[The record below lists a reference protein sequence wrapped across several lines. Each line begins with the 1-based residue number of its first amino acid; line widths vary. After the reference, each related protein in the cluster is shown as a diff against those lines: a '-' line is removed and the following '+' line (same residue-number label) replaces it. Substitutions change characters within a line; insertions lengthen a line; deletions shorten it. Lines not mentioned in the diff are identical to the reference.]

1 MELLEYWHLFRRWL
15 WLILLA
21 AMVAAGAAYAFSI
34 YQTPIYQASTRLE
47 VSPSGDSSPLVS
59 YADVLVNE
67 RLTSTYAHKLTAR
80 PVLIKAFESVV
91 EDAEKH
97 MGLAD
102 ISVQPLRDT
111 QLIDLQVQHP
121 SPFVAAAI
129 ANNLPK
135 VFITFNSVQQSER
148 FRESKWS
155 LETELASINEE
166 IMQVEEGI
174 QALNGVIDLESE
186 NRRILLGN
194 RLAQY
199 RSSYSFILAQLE
211 EIRLAEAS
219 GLDTITVIEEA
230 LVPISPVRPRVLLN
244 TLLAGIVG
252 AMLGLGAAFLIEYLD
267 DTVKTPDDVGRS
279 TGLNTLGVVA
289 KDRRRRDRER
299 SIVTLIDPRSS
310 NAEAYRALR
319 TGIQF
324 SGVDAPIRKLLI
336 TSTGPK
342 DGKSVTAA
350 NLAVVMAQ
358 AGNRVVLV
366 DADLRKP
373 RQHIIWDLPNTVG
386 LTGALLLE
394 KILEDISYLLS
405 PTSVEDLWVITSGQV
420 PPNPSELLGS
430 HKMQALTDRILQ
442 DHDIV
447 VFDSPPALAVTD
459 PIVLGQAMDGVLV
472 VVSAGEN
479 REQALVQTVME
490 LQKVNANVLGVVL
503 NKYKERSSSGYYYH
517 YYNRYYDDSDEGR
530 GGAHSQIYGQQ
541 EQDAKLT

>member
-1 MELLEYWHLFRRWL
+1 MELLEYWHLFRKWL

-47 VSPSGDSSPLVS
+47 VSPGEDNSPLVS
-59 YADVLVNE
+59 YDDILMNE

-91 EDAEKH
+91 EDVEKH
-97 MGLAD
+97 MELAD

-129 ANNLPK
+129 ANNLPQ
-135 VFITFNSVQQSER
+135 VFITFNRAQQSER
-148 FRESKWS
+148 FRESMGA

-166 IMQVEEGI
+166 IMQVEGRI
-174 QALNGVIDLESE
+174 QALNGVVDLESE

-230 LVPISPVRPRVLLN
+230 LVPISPVRPRVLMN

-289 KDRRRRDRER
+289 KDRRRRGRER

-310 NAEAYRALR
+310 NAEAYRAVR

-324 SGVDAPIRKLLI
+324 SGVDTPIRTLLI
-336 TSTGPK
+336 TSAGPE

-350 NLAVVMAQ
+350 NLAVVLAQ

-373 RQHIIWDLPNTVG
+373 RQHTIWDLPNTVG
-386 LTGALLLE
+386 LTGALLSE
-394 KILEDISYLLS
+394 KIPEDNISYLLS
-405 PTSVEDLWVITSGQV
+405 PTSVEDLWVITSGQL

-447 VFDSPPALAVTD
+447 VFDSSPALAVTD
-459 PIVLGQAMDGVLV
+459 PIVLGQAVDGVLV
-472 VVSAGEN
+472 VVNAGEN
-479 REQALVQTVME
+479 REQALVQTVMG
-490 LQKVNANVLGVVL
+490 LQKVVVV
-503 NKYKERSSSGYYYH
+503 
-517 YYNRYYDDSDEGR
+517 
-530 GGAHSQIYGQQ
+530 IY
-541 EQDAKLT
+541 

>member
-1 MELLEYWHLFRRWL
+1 M
-15 WLILLA
+15 
-21 AMVAAGAAYAFSI
+21 
-34 YQTPIYQASTRLE
+34 
-47 VSPSGDSSPLVS
+47 
-59 YADVLVNE
+59 
-67 RLTSTYAHKLTAR
+67 
-80 PVLIKAFESVV
+80 
-91 EDAEKH
+91 
-97 MGLAD
+97 
-102 ISVQPLRDT
+102 
-111 QLIDLQVQHP
+111 
-121 SPFVAAAI
+121 
-129 ANNLPK
+129 
-135 VFITFNSVQQSER
+135 FITFNSAQQSER
-148 FRESKWS
+148 FRESKWA

-166 IMQVEEGI
+166 IVQVEGRI
-174 QALNGVIDLESE
+174 KALNGVIDLEGE

-230 LVPISPVRPRVLLN
+230 LVPIIPVRPRVLMN

-289 KDRRRRDRER
+289 KDRRRRGLEWPL
-299 SIVTLIDPRSS
+299 VTLIAPRSS

-324 SGVDAPIRKLLI
+324 SGVDAPIRSLLI
-336 TSTGPK
+336 TSAEPK
-342 DGKSVTAA
+342 EGKSVTAA

-358 AGNRVVLV
+358 AGNRVVLI
-366 DADLRKP
+366 DADLRRP
-373 RQHIIWDLPNTVG
+373 RQHTIWDLPNTVG
-386 LTGALLLE
+386 LTGALFLE

-405 PTSVEDLWVITSGQV
+405 PTSVENLWVITSGQM

-430 HKMQALTDRILQ
+430 HKMQALIDRILQ
-442 DHDIV
+442 DHDVV
-447 VFDSPPALAVTD
+447 VFDSSPALAVTD

-472 VVSAGEN
+472 VVDAGVS
-479 REQALVQTVME
+479 REQTLVQTVIE

-503 NKYKERSSSGYYYH
+503 NKHKKRSSGGYH
-517 YYNRYYDDSDEGR
+517 YYYDKRYYDDSDEGR
-530 GGAHSQIYGQQ
+530 CGEIKPGKKRSSRRRSQQSSTSPVSFSDQ
-541 EQDAKLT
+541 